1 MAFSVSVG
9 SQSSHLNVGTALA
22 ASARNLV
29 ATLEKS
35 QGISL
40 SGQTQQTPQTQPA
53 RQDRFSFSLDNS
65 ANSTIA
71 ALASGQ
77 AGRGSQIEQ
86 ELEASMMSQKQGE
99 GLSNQASPYP
109 EAAAPTRA
117 SMMQA
122 MQAAGGSAISQAQ
135 APSANSI
142 TKLFG

>member
-86 ELEASMMSQKQGE
+86 ELEANMMSAQGE
-99 GLSNQASPYP
+99 GGSAKASPYP
-109 EAAAPTRA
+109 EAPAPTRA
-117 SMMQA
+117 SMQQA
-122 MQAAGGSAISQAQ
+122 LQAAGGSAISQAQ